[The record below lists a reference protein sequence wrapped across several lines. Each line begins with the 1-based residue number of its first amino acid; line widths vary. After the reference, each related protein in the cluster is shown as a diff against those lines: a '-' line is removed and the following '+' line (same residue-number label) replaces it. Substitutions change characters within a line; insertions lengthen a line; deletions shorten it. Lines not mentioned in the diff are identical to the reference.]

1 MSYKLFFRRLFMR
14 YLFLMFFS
22 VIGFA
27 DDHSVSSEFSS
38 CEGKFVN
45 YYVAELT
52 PKGNI
57 AGMIEA
63 TKMHQKFY
71 DTWGAKVKVY
81 PALQYVRKEGGETE
95 ESLHRTSTMVVW
107 ESLNEWESWR
117 SRLDSMSDSE
127 SKAQQKEYDAFVAKY
142 NENTKVVAQNRWCML

>member
-1 MSYKLFFRRLFMR
+1 MR
-14 YLFLMFFS
+14 YLFIVFFS

-81 PALQYVRKEGGETE
+81 PALQYMRKEGGETE

-107 ESLNEWESWR
+107 ESLNEWKSWR

-142 NENTKVVAQNRWCML
+142 NENTKVVSQNRWCML

>member
-1 MSYKLFFRRLFMR
+1 MR
-14 YLFLMFFS
+14 YLFIVFFS

-81 PALQYVRKEGGETE
+81 PALQYMRKEGGETE

-142 NENTKVVAQNRWCML
+142 NENTKVVSQNRWCML

>member
-1 MSYKLFFRRLFMR
+1 MR

-81 PALQYVRKEGGETE
+81 PALQYMRKEGGETE

>member
-1 MSYKLFFRRLFMR
+1 MR
-14 YLFLMFFS
+14 YLFIVFFS

-57 AGMIEA
+57 DGMIEA

-81 PALQYVRKEGGETE
+81 PALQYMRKEGGETE

>member
-1 MSYKLFFRRLFMR
+1 MSCKLFFRRLFMR
-14 YLFLMFFS
+14 YLFIVFFS

-57 AGMIEA
+57 DGMIEA

-81 PALQYVRKEGGETE
+81 PALQYMRKEGGETE

>member
-1 MSYKLFFRRLFMR
+1 MR

-81 PALQYVRKEGGETE
+81 PALQYMRKEGGETE

-107 ESLNEWESWR
+107 ESLNEWKSWR

-142 NENTKVVAQNRWCML
+142 NENTKVVSQNRWCML

>member
-1 MSYKLFFRRLFMR
+1 V
-14 YLFLMFFS
+14 FFS

-81 PALQYVRKEGGETE
+81 PALQYMRKEGGETE

-142 NENTKVVAQNRWCML
+142 NENTKVVSQNRWCML

>member
-1 MSYKLFFRRLFMR
+1 MR

-27 DDHSVSSEFSS
+27 DGHSVSSEFSS

-57 AGMIEA
+57 DGMIEA

-71 DTWGAKVKVY
+71 DAWGAKVKVY
-81 PALQYVRKEGGETE
+81 PALQYMRKEGGETE

-107 ESLNEWESWR
+107 ESLNEWKSWR

-142 NENTKVVAQNRWCML
+142 NENTKVVDQNRFFLM

>member
-1 MSYKLFFRRLFMR
+1 MR
-14 YLFLMFFS
+14 YLFIVFFS

-81 PALQYVRKEGGETE
+81 PALQYMRKEGGETE

>member
-1 MSYKLFFRRLFMR
+1 MR

-81 PALQYVRKEGGETE
+81 PALQYMRKEGGETE

-142 NENTKVVAQNRWCML
+142 NENTKVVSQNRWCML

>member
-1 MSYKLFFRRLFMR
+1 MR

-52 PKGNI
+52 QAGSVD
-57 AGMIEA
+57 GMIEA

-81 PALQYVRKEGGETE
+81 PALQYMRKEGGGTE
-95 ESLHRTSTMVVW
+95 EKLHLNFSIQSPHWQSMVHW
-107 ESLNEWESWR
+107 NL
-117 SRLDSMSDSE
+117 RLLS
-127 SKAQQKEYDAFVAKY
+127 
-142 NENTKVVAQNRWCML
+142 